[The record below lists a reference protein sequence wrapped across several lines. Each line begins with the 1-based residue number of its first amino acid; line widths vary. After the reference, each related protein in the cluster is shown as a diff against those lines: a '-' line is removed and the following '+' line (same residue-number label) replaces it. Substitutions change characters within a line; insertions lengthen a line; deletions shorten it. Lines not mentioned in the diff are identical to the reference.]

1 MRKLI
6 KDLIFAWRY
15 KRAVRR
21 AVEAQRLTGRKQFV
35 ILYGGKPVV
44 VSKKKLSQLVATHS
58 FKKGVKIQDI
68 ERRALFITSPSLN
81 DKNKR

>member
-15 KRAVRR
+15 KRAVRK

-44 VSKKKLSQLVATHS
+44 VSKKKLGQLVAAHS
-58 FKKGVKIQDI
+58 FRKGVKIQDI
-68 ERRALFITSPSLN
+68 ERLALFITH
-81 DKNKR
+81 